1 MNFVSMKKCYLVF
14 LASSILCTQFVITG
28 SEKVQ
33 FKDDERVYAYQLTDE
48 IETMFEV
55 VKVHVAKF
63 VDAADHTPYKK
74 LVLSMCEKL
83 DEFEKQVVATL
94 TKKLAESKMQDSE
107 VFNES
112 LAIVHEVLTEF
123 MAKINV
129 LKNILLRPEYLN
141 TKPNQVSKN
150 GLQLSKE
157 LEKYFHELMKENLI
171 EQLEAKIDKVQ
182 SLVAAANDKDLA
194 EKLKT
199 IKMLLTKALKSS
211 SLQKKSGNKSPVAAL
226 NGVSAKMRHN
236 NEYVQA

>member
-1 MNFVSMKKCYLVF
+1 MNFVSMKKSYLVF
-14 LASSILCTQFVITG
+14 LALSILCAQFVMAD
-28 SEKVQ
+28 SEKGQ
-33 FKDDERVYAYQLTDE
+33 FKEDERVYAYQLADE
-48 IETMFEV
+48 IEAMFEV
-55 VKVHVAKF
+55 VKVNVAKF
-63 VDAADHTPYKK
+63 IDATDHTPYKK
-74 LVLSMCEKL
+74 LVVSMCGKL
-83 DEFEKQVVATL
+83 DEFEKQVIETL
-94 TKKLAESKMQDSE
+94 TKKLTDAKIQNSE
-107 VFNES
+107 VFHECLS
-112 LAIVHEVLTEF
+112 IVHEVLTEF

-182 SLVAAANDKDLA
+182 GLVVAAGDKDLS
-194 EKLKT
+194 ERLKT
-199 IKMLLTKALKSS
+199 IKILLTKALKSS

-236 NEYVQA
+236 NEYV

>member
-1 MNFVSMKKCYLVF
+1 
-14 LASSILCTQFVITG
+14 
-28 SEKVQ
+28 
-33 FKDDERVYAYQLTDE
+33 
-48 IETMFEV
+48 MFEV

-63 VDAADHTPYKK
+63 IDATDHTPYKK
-74 LVLSMCEKL
+74 LVVSMCGKL

-94 TKKLAESKMQDSE
+94 TKKLAESKIQNSE
-107 VFNES
+107 AFNEC

-123 MAKINV
+123 MTKINV
-129 LKNILLRPEYLN
+129 LKNILLRSEYLN

-157 LEKYFHELMKENLI
+157 LEKYFHDLMKENLI

-182 SLVAAANDKDLA
+182 GLVAASGDKDLS

-199 IKMLLTKALKSS
+199 IKVLLTKALKSS
-211 SLQKKSGNKSPVAAL
+211 SLQKKSGNKSTVAAL